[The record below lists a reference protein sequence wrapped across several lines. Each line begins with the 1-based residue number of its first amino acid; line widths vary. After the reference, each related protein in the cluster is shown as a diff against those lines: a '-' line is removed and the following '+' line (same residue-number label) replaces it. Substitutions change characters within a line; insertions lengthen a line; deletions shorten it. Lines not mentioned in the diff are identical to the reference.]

1 MAGQVVHWQEMVL
14 SKVFEKFAE
23 GSPISVM
30 ARALMERA
38 LEPKALDALF
48 RERAKRQYEKRLL
61 FSSLV
66 ELMALVVCGMHRSV
80 RKAYEAMR
88 EQLPVTLSALYGKL
102 DGVEV
107 ATSGALVAYSAER
120 LRPVVE
126 ELGAAQT
133 PWLRGHRIKVLDGN
147 HLAATERRLGVLRDC
162 AAGPLPGQSL
172 VVLEP
177 ETGLA
182 TQMVGCED
190 GHAQERSLLEPVL
203 AGVRPKDVYI
213 ADRNFCTL
221 GFLFGVAERRGFFVI
236 RQHANLPITSQGKLR
251 RRGRTDSGELFEQ
264 TVTLR
269 RGEDERVVR
278 RIVLRL
284 DTPTRDGDTEMAI
297 LTNLAPGI
305 ANAKTI
311 ADLYR
316 RRWTV
321 ESLFARVER
330 NLQSELA
337 ALGYPGAAVFTFAVA
352 LVASNVFAVVHAAL
366 AEAQRRQPDEK
377 VAQMPLSDFS
387 IVEEIRT
394 VHRGMNMV
402 LDDAQW
408 RRFQTMPVT
417 QLAKSLLSWAENVDW
432 VPLRKAV
439 RGPKVTRKRT
449 RYRDTPHVSTARL
462 LGRA

>member
-1 MAGQVVHWQEMVL
+1 MVL
-14 SKVFEKFAE
+14 SDVFERFVKE
-23 GSPISVM
+23 SPVAVM

-38 LEPKALDALF
+38 FEPSMLDGLF
-48 RERAKRQYEKRLL
+48 RKEANKQYEKALL

-66 ELMALVVCGMHRSV
+66 NLMALVVCGIRPTV
-80 RKAYEAMR
+80 RTAYNAMR
-88 EQLPVTLSALYGKL
+88 EELPITLTALYAKL
-102 DGVEV
+102 NRVEV
-107 ATSGALVAYSAER
+107 GTCQALVADSAQR
-120 LRPVVE
+120 LRPVIE
-126 ELGAAQT
+126 ALGTASA
-133 PWLRGHRIKVLDGN
+133 WLPGYRIKVLDGN
-147 HLAATERRLGVLRDC
+147 HIASTERRLEVLRDC

-203 AGVRPKDVYI
+203 AGVEPKDLYI

-221 GFLFGVAERRGFFVI
+221 GFLLGIAKRDGFFVI
-236 RQHANLPITSQGKLR
+236 RHHANMPVTSSSTLR
-251 RRGRTDSGELFEQ
+251 HRGRTESGEVFEQ
-264 TVTLR
+264 TVTLKL
-269 RGEDERVVR
+269 DEKKLVAR

-297 LTNLAPGI
+297 LTNLSSDV
-305 ANAKTI
+305 ANAAAI

-321 ESLFARVER
+321 ESLFARIER

-337 ALGYPGAAVFTFAVA
+337 TLAYPGAALFVFAVA
-352 LVASNVFAVVHAAL
+352 LVVSNIFAVVHAAMT
-366 AEAQRRQPDEK
+366 AAQKTVDEPK
-377 VAQMPLSDFS
+377 VAAMPLSNFA

-394 VHRGMNMV
+394 THRGMDIA
-402 LDDAQW
+402 LSEECWQQ
-408 RRFQTMPVT
+408 FQSMAPAP
-417 QLAKSLLSWAENVDW
+417 LAKHLLRWARHIDW
-432 VPLRKAV
+432 NAFRKSE
-439 RGPKVTRKRT
+439 RGPKLPRTERT
-449 RYRDTPHVSTARL
+449 RFRDKPHVSTARL

>member
-1 MAGQVVHWQEMVL
+1 MVL

-30 ARALMERA
+30 TRALMERA

-48 RERAKRQYEKRLL
+48 RERAKRQYEKQLL

-66 ELMALVVCGMHRSV
+66 ELMALVVCGLHRSV

-88 EQLPVTLSALYGKL
+88 ERLPVTLSALYAKL

-107 ATSGALVAYSAER
+107 STSQALVAYSAER
-120 LRPVVE
+120 LRPVLE
-126 ELGAAQT
+126 ELGTAEA

-147 HLAATERRLGVLRDC
+147 HLAATDRRLAILRDC

-172 VVLEP
+172 VVLDP

-182 TQMVGCED
+182 MQMVGCED

-203 AGVRPKDVYI
+203 AGVQPKDVYI

-221 GFLFGVAERRGFFVI
+221 GFLFGVSARKGLFVV
-236 RQHANLPITSQGKLR
+236 RQHAQLPIASEGMLR

-264 TVTLR
+264 RVTLR
-269 RGEDERVVR
+269 LDGQQMQVR
-278 RIVLRL
+278 RVVLRL
-284 DTPTRDGDTEMAI
+284 DTPTRDGDAELAI
-297 LTNLAPGI
+297 LTNLAPSI
-305 ANAKTI
+305 ADAQVV

-330 NLQSELA
+330 NLRSELA
-337 ALGYPGAAVFTFAVA
+337 TLGYPGAGVFAFAVA
-352 LVASNVFAVVHAAL
+352 LVASNIFAVVHAVLTAS
-366 AEAQRRQPDEK
+366 QRNQPDEK
-377 VAQMPLSDFS
+377 IAQMPLSDFS
-387 IVEEIRT
+387 IVEEVRT
-394 VHRGMNMV
+394 VHGGMNRV
-402 LDDAQW
+402 LDDMQW
-408 RRFQTMPVT
+408 RRFQTMSVP
-417 QLAKSLLSWAENVDW
+417 QLAQLLLRWAQHVDW
-432 VPLRKAV
+432 IPLRKAI
-439 RGPKVTRKRT
+439 RGPKVVRKRT
-449 RYRDTPHVSTARL
+449 RFLNTPHVSTARL

>member
-1 MAGQVVHWQEMVL
+1 M
-14 SKVFEKFAE
+14 FEKFAK

-38 LEPKALDALF
+38 LEPRGLDALF

-80 RKAYEAMR
+80 RKAYESMR
-88 EQLPVTLSALYGKL
+88 QQLPVSLSALYGKL
-102 DGVEV
+102 DGVEMG
-107 ATSGALVAYSAER
+107 TSESLVAYSAER
-120 LRPVVE
+120 LRPVIE
-126 ELGAAQT
+126 ELGTGEA
-133 PWLRGHRIKVLDGN
+133 PWLRGYRIKVLDGN
-147 HLAATERRLGVLRDC
+147 HLAATERRLSVLRGC

-203 AGVRPKDVYI
+203 SGVQAKDVYI

-221 GFLFGVAERRGFFVI
+221 GFLFGVAARDGFFVV
-236 RQHANLPITSQGKLR
+236 RQHAQLPIVSQGTLK
-251 RRGRTDSGELFEQ
+251 RRGRTDGCELFEQ
-264 TVTLR
+264 SVTVR
-269 RGEDERVVR
+269 MDGQEMVVR
-278 RIVLRL
+278 RVVLRL

-297 LTNLAPGI
+297 LTNLAPNV
-305 ANAKTI
+305 ADAKMI

-337 ALGYPGAAVFTFAVA
+337 SLGYPGAAVFTFAVA

-366 AEAQRRQPDEK
+366 AAAQRRQPDEK
-377 VAQMPLSDFS
+377 IAQMPLSDFS

-394 VHRGMNMV
+394 VDRGMNMV
-402 LDDAQW
+402 IDDKEW
-408 RRFQTMPVT
+408 RRFQTMPAP
-417 QLAKSLLSWAENVDW
+417 QLAKSMLRWAKHVDW

-439 RGPKVTRKRT
+439 RGPKVVRKRT
-449 RYRDTPHVSTARL
+449 QFLNTPHVSTARL